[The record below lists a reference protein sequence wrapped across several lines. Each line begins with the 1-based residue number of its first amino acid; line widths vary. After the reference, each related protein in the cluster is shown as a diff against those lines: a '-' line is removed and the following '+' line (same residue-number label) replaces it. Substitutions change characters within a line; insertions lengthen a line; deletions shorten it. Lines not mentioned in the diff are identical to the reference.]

1 MQLGQIIPFHL
12 IPWISS
18 SLSHGSF
25 KETYKILFYF
35 KVFIS
40 VFISELW
47 TTRII
52 IISLFTS
59 QTTNI
64 HSRRTLLSAAPPGF
78 RLFDFD
84 FFWFHW
90 MSSLLFSPFFSLLS
104 ACMALNDIKELDSRQ
119 WTVDNSEQDP
129 QVQSGIKY
137 SSDLV
142 LRPRVMR
149 PTELVPG

>member
-1 MQLGQIIPFHL
+1 
-12 IPWISS
+12 
-18 SLSHGSF
+18 
-25 KETYKILFYF
+25 
-35 KVFIS
+35 
-40 VFISELW
+40 
-47 TTRII
+47 
-52 IISLFTS
+52 
-59 QTTNI
+59 
-64 HSRRTLLSAAPPGF
+64 
-78 RLFDFD
+78 
-84 FFWFHW
+84 